1 MCMIDVGM
9 LVSEPAIKILVYYIC
24 AVCMDGGRL
33 TPMIDARGADSGLH
47 ALEYE
52 SAGGTLWLDLED
64 IKVSAKSERHGCG
77 DELTR

>member
-1 MCMIDVGM
+1 
-9 LVSEPAIKILVYYIC
+9 
-24 AVCMDGGRL
+24 MDGGRL